1 MSRPRSILK
10 MATVMDMTLMNS
22 TKYKSVRQVI
32 LSIVIVSLDGSVHH
46 VRRRPLHRVVKARVN
61 DVLEE

>member
-1 MSRPRSILK
+1 
-10 MATVMDMTLMNS
+10 MAAVMNMTVMTP
-22 TKYKSVRQVI
+22 TKYTSVRKVI
-32 LSIVIVSLDGSVHH
+32 LSLVIVSLDGSVHH